1 MRSTRPSTSPA
12 TGAADPSPPRP
23 PQLPAQSRVL
33 EWIYIGRLV
42 LVATFIARATWT
54 RLGAT
59 PWVDWVVFIVLPIVV
74 AFTAT
79 SYAYS
84 RAPGRRPPEWFLVAQ
99 IVADALLLTLIVYLT
114 GNQDSIYAPF
124 YILLICAAA
133 LLLPVRGGTFVAL
146 LAIVLYLASISWSGA
161 SLLNTAVL
169 LQLALFIM
177 VALVTSYLGRRLY
190 AAGTALGEVQSE
202 LHQLRL
208 DTDDI
213 LSSINTGIITV
224 ENDGSLAFM
233 NPAAEELLGMR
244 RGEWIGR
251 PVLARLDEIAPG
263 LGEVIDRSRRER
275 IPFRRFETEQS
286 SDDAF
291 VLGVSTTLVERPD
304 GDPPAVT
311 AIFQDITEKKRLE
324 ALRRRAER
332 TEAIAELSASLAHE
346 IKNPLASI
354 RSAVEQIAGDAVD
367 PEDAGLLRNL
377 VLRES
382 DRLSR
387 LLEEFIDF
395 ARVKV
400 TAPAPVEFRSLVR
413 HAVEV
418 VRAHPDADGCRLRVS
433 DSAEGDELWLLG
445 AEDLLHRAVLNL
457 VLNAVQWAGD
467 GGQVLL
473 IVDEVRSDLL
483 TPEVGE
489 LSLIRLTVAD
499 SGPGVPAELVDSIF
513 DPFVTHRAG
522 GTGLG
527 LALVQRAVEAHGG
540 AIFVDNAPADGGTGA
555 MFTLYLP
562 SLPADVAAEAA
573 ATATQ
578 ETTTS

>member
-1 MRSTRPSTSPA
+1 MRSTL
-12 TGAADPSPPRP
+12 PPTPDRSGGDAGRRSIT
-23 PQLPAQSRVL
+23 PQLPAPTRVL

-42 LVATFIARATWT
+42 LVATFIARVTWTDLGSATW
-54 RLGAT
+54 
-59 PWVDWVVFIVLPIVV
+59 VNEVVFIALPIVV
-74 AFTAT
+74 GFTAL
-79 SYAYS
+79 SYGYS
-84 RAPGRRPPEWFLVAQ
+84 RVPGRRPPEWFLAAQVA
-99 IVADALLLTLIVYLT
+99 ADALLLTLIVYLT

-124 YILLICAAA
+124 YILLICAAS
-133 LLLPVRGGTFVAL
+133 LLLPVQGGTFVAL

-161 SLLNTAVL
+161 SLLTTAVV
-169 LQLALFIM
+169 LQLALFVM

-190 AAGTALGEVQSE
+190 AAGNALGEVRSE
-202 LHQLRL
+202 LQQLRL
-208 DTDDI
+208 DTNDI
-213 LSSINTGIITV
+213 LSSISTGIITV
-224 ENDGSLAFM
+224 ENDGRLAFL
-233 NPAAEELLGMR
+233 NPAAEEMLGLR
-244 RGEWIGR
+244 AKEWFGL

-263 LGEVIDRSRRER
+263 LGEVIDRSRRDR
-275 IPFRRFETEQS
+275 TAVKRFETHPEV
-286 SDDAF
+286 DDAF
-291 VLGVSTTLVERPD
+291 VLGVSTTLVDRVSGEE
-304 GDPPAVT
+304 PAVT

-354 RSAVEQIAGDAVD
+354 RSAVEQIASESVD
-367 PEDAGLLRNL
+367 PEDAHLLRNL

-400 TAPAPVEFRSLVR
+400 TAPSPVEFHSLVR

-418 VRAHPDADGCRLRVS
+418 VRAHPDAENRRLHVS
-433 DSAEGDELWLLG
+433 RAAEADELWLLG

-457 VLNAVQWAGD
+457 VLNAAQWAGE

-499 SGPGVPAELVDSIF
+499 SGPGVPLEVVDHIF
-513 DPFVTHRAG
+513 DPFFTQRAG

-540 AIFVDNAPADGGTGA
+540 AIFVDNAPSDGGTGA

-562 SLPADVAAEAA
+562 SLPAELADGVE
-573 ATATQ
+573 TTVSQ
-578 ETTTS
+578 ETIAS

>member
-1 MRSTRPSTSPA
+1 MRSTLPPTPD
-12 TGAADPSPPRP
+12 TVGAGDSPPRP
-23 PQLPAQSRVL
+23 PQLPSQTRVL

-54 RLGAT
+54 SLGAS

-74 AFTAT
+74 VFTAS

-84 RAPGRRPPEWFLVAQ
+84 RVPGRQPPEWFLVAQ

-124 YILLICAAA
+124 YILLICGAA

-169 LQLALFIM
+169 LQLALFVM

-202 LHQLRL
+202 LHQLKL

-213 LSSINTGIITV
+213 LSSISTGIITV
-224 ENDGSLAFM
+224 ADDGTLAFV
-233 NPAAEELLGMR
+233 NPAAEELLGL
-244 RGEWIGR
+244 RGRDWLGR

-263 LGEVIDRSRRER
+263 LGEVIDRSRRDR
-275 IPFRRFETEQS
+275 TAVRRFETEPEA
-286 SDDAF
+286 DDAF
-291 VLGVSTTLVERPD
+291 VLGVSTTLVERA
-304 GDPPAVT
+304 GVEAPAVT
-311 AIFQDITEKKRLE
+311 AIFQNITENTRLA

-354 RSAVEQIAGDAVD
+354 RSAVEQIASDAVD

-395 ARVKV
+395 ARVKL

-418 VRAHPDADGCRLRVS
+418 VRAHPDAEGRRLKIS
-433 DSAEGDELWLLG
+433 DSAPADELWIIG

-457 VLNAVQWAGD
+457 VLNAAQWAGE

-499 SGPGVPAELVDSIF
+499 SGPGVPLELVESIF
-513 DPFVTHRAG
+513 DPFVTHRVG

-540 AIFVDNAPADGGTGA
+540 AIFVDNAPSDGGTGA

-562 SLPADVAAEAA
+562 SAPPEYAASAA
-573 ATATQ
+573 SSVTQ
-578 ETTTS
+578 ETMTS